1 MVIPD
6 RLQTMHRNIFI
17 LHFLTA
23 LTVGCASTGTL
34 AAPGDVLTQ
43 GYNRYRTGAQLEENI
58 LNVAN
63 VRAATFGKVASLPVD
78 GYVHAQPLVVNSL
91 AIEGKTA
98 IDVAYVATG
107 NNSVFAFDVTD
118 NRNQLLWKRQLTAA
132 PADGERRTIGIV
144 STPVIDRESATLFVV
159 TGAMEKNKGRYRLH
173 ALDLRDGRDKPGGP
187 VLIGGSVQI
196 DNEVVA
202 FQPTDKRIAVQRAA
216 LALANGKVI
225 VAFGGDFFEGWV
237 FSYDADDLRRP
248 PSAFCT
254 TCVSRIRSISKVDY
268 LSAECTFL
276 GPAGGIWQSGR
287 GPVVDDRGMVY
298 FFTGNKAHIV
308 KQGCLIPEGSNA
320 CAKCTLSGGCY
331 CDGIGQE
338 KVCRGP
344 DTCIA
349 NRSQDR
355 LSFDTHEALIKLDP
369 GHGLKIAGWFRPD
382 NWSAEGIHG
391 LEFNDLDLGG
401 SGPLLI
407 PGTSRLIGGGKEGV
421 LYLFDANL
429 AQDRP
434 ALLQSFVVAPMP
446 NPPLQYYRHILGGPV
461 FWPRPTDPSG
471 SRLFVWRM
479 NDALRSYRVSD
490 HFEDCDRQH
499 VQPTGSENCRSIATS
514 IERITHHPGGIL
526 SISANGEKADSAIVW
541 AYTTFVGNGPGRL
554 MAFSAMPDA
563 AAPDRLEAIWDS
575 DICAGDAIDTGS
587 TFAAP
592 TVSNGRVYIA
602 TGADRVDVFGL
613 LPERPCAK
621 TPQPEVLQHLQN
633 F

>member
-1 MVIPD
+1 
-6 RLQTMHRNIFI
+6 
-17 LHFLTA
+17 
-23 LTVGCASTGTL
+23 
-34 AAPGDVLTQ
+34 
-43 GYNRYRTGAQLEENI
+43 
-58 LNVAN
+58 
-63 VRAATFGKVASLPVD
+63 
-78 GYVHAQPLVVNSL
+78 VV
-91 AIEGKTA
+91 
-98 IDVAYVATG
+98 YVATV

-118 NRNQLLWKRQLTAA
+118 NRNQVLWKRHLTAA
-132 PADGERRTIGIV
+132 SADGERRDIGIV
-144 STPVIDRESATLFVV
+144 STPVIDRESAALFVV
-159 TGAMEKNKGRYRLH
+159 TGAIEEKKSRYSLR
-173 ALDLRDGRDKPGGP
+173 ALDLRDGSDKHGGP
-187 VLIGGSVQI
+187 VMIDGGV
-196 DNEVVA
+196 EVDDQKVA

-225 VAFGGDFFEGWV
+225 VAFGGNFFEGWV
-237 FSYDADDLRRP
+237 FSYDAADLRRP

-320 CAKCTLSGGCY
+320 CALPGGCS
-331 CDGIGQE
+331 CNGVGQE

-355 LSFDTHEALIKLDP
+355 RSFDTHEALVKLDP
-369 GHGLKIAGWFRPD
+369 GQGLKIAGWFRPD
-382 NWSAEGIHG
+382 NWNAKGMHG

-421 LYLFDANL
+421 LYLLDADPL
-429 AQDRP
+429 QDRP
-434 ALLQSFVVAPMP
+434 TPLQSFAIAPAP
-446 NPPLQYYRHILGGPV
+446 NPQLQYYRHILGGPV
-461 FWPRPTDPSG
+461 LWSRPTDPNG

-479 NDALRSYRVSD
+479 NDTLRSYRGTD
-490 HFEDCDRQH
+490 HFAECDRRG

-514 IERITHHPGGIL
+514 KERIDHHPGGIL
-526 SISANGEKADSAIVW
+526 SISTNGEKADSAIVW
-541 AYTTFVGNGPGRL
+541 AYTSIVGNGPGKL
-554 MAFSAMPDA
+554 MAFRAMPDA
-563 AAPDRLEAIWDS
+563 AAPDRLEEIWES
-575 DICAGDAIDTGS
+575 DTCTGDTIDNGS
-587 TFAAP
+587 TFAPP
-592 TVSNGRVYIA
+592 TVSNGRVYVA

-613 LPERPCAK
+613 VPARPCEN
-621 TPQPEVLQHLQN
+621 TP
-633 F
+633 